1 MDIIDKFFFVGLTAT
16 LLAFLSVCTFV
27 CYDVFHGRIKYPVE
41 YIVIIIIGLL
51 WVSMLFLSTVIGTT
65 NISEKVGVY
74 YDKEF
79 GTLIGIFSFWL
90 MNIMIRYYRLMNIM
104 IRYYKYV
111 FLILPYKKSN
121 NWIENITGKWI
132 ISYMCPIIIGVGILW
147 WCWPILVHVIKI
159 ISSL

>member
-41 YIVIIIIGLL
+41 YILIIMIGLL
-51 WVSMLFLSTVIGTT
+51 WVIMLFLSTVIGTT

-74 YDKEF
+74 YNKEF

-90 MNIMIRYYRLMNIM
+90 
-104 IRYYKYV
+104 
-111 FLILPYKKSN
+111 
-121 NWIENITGKWI
+121 
-132 ISYMCPIIIGVGILW
+132 ISYMCPVIIGVGILW

>member
-41 YIVIIIIGLL
+41 YILIIIIGLL

-90 MNIMIRYYRLMNIM
+90 MNIMIRYY
-104 IRYYKYV
+104 KYV
-111 FLILPYKKSN
+111 FLILQHKKSN
-121 NWIENITGKWI
+121 NWTENITGKWI

>member
-65 NISEKVGVY
+65 NISEKVGVCY
-74 YDKEF
+74 SKEF

-90 MNIMIRYYRLMNIM
+90 MNIMIRYY
-104 IRYYKYV
+104 KYV
-111 FLILPYKKSN
+111 FLNKKSN
-121 NWIENITGKWI
+121 NWIENITRKWI
-132 ISYMCPIIIGVGILW
+132 ISYMCPVIIGVGILW

>member
-51 WVSMLFLSTVIGTT
+51 WVSILFLSTVIGTT

-90 MNIMIRYYRLMNIM
+90 MNIMIRYY
-104 IRYYKYV
+104 KYV

-121 NWIENITGKWI
+121 DRKYDGEMDNFLYVSSYNWGRDTMVVLANSCT
-132 ISYMCPIIIGVGILW
+132 CN
-147 WCWPILVHVIKI
+147 
-159 ISSL
+159 

>member
-41 YIVIIIIGLL
+41 YILIITIGLL
-51 WVSMLFLSTVIGTT
+51 WVIMLFLSTVIGTT

-74 YDKEF
+74 YNKEF
-79 GTLIGIFSFWL
+79 GTL
-90 MNIMIRYYRLMNIM
+90 
-104 IRYYKYV
+104 
-111 FLILPYKKSN
+111 KSN
-121 NWIENITGKWI
+121 NCIENITGKWI
-132 ISYMCPIIIGVGILW
+132 ISYMCPVIIGVGILW

>member
-41 YIVIIIIGLL
+41 YILIIIIGLL
-51 WVSMLFLSTVIGTT
+51 WVIMLFLSTVIGTT

-74 YDKEF
+74 YNKEF

-90 MNIMIRYYRLMNIM
+90 MNIMIRYY
-104 IRYYKYV
+104 KYV
-111 FLILPYKKSN
+111 FFILPYKKSDN
-121 NWIENITGKWI
+121 CIENITGKWI
-132 ISYMCPIIIGVGILW
+132 ISYMCTVIIGVGILW

>member
-41 YIVIIIIGLL
+41 YILIIMIGLL
-51 WVSMLFLSTVIGTT
+51 WVIMLFLSTVIGTT

-74 YDKEF
+74 YNKEF

-90 MNIMIRYYRLMNIM
+90 MNTM

-111 FLILPYKKSN
+111 FFILSIRFVYKDYN
-121 NWIENITGKWI
+121 NFL
-132 ISYMCPIIIGVGILW
+132 SRSSSVSL
-147 WCWPILVHVIKI
+147 
-159 ISSL
+159 SSLPLKLANVFLFSIAV